1 MRKRPI
7 YIDACQIDNIS
18 VICFRFG
25 NRGESSVKIRLYKA
39 SLLLYSLQNSAI
51 ALLGSINAAYKVLTI
66 PESDN
71 ERNQPSAKAVVDLML
86 LITNNS
92 FRYFV
97 GDFFLSKIFDEELD
111 ILGGKTI
118 KDSIGDNYEEI
129 QQSEEAT
136 GYPAQSTHRMI
147 MTPSPSFFDTSPS
160 IS

>member
-1 MRKRPI
+1 MINKSDDITFIR
-7 YIDACQIDNIS
+7 
-18 VICFRFG
+18 FRIG
-25 NRGESSVKIRLYKA
+25 ERGESSVKTRLYKA
-39 SLLLYSLQNSAI
+39 SLLLYSFQNSAI
-51 ALLGSINAAYKVLTI
+51 ALLGSIIVAYKVLTI

-71 ERNQPSAKAVVDLML
+71 ERSQTNHPSAKAVIDLML

-118 KDSIGDNYEEI
+118 KDSIGDSYEEI

-160 IS
+160 SS